1 MREWENKA
9 AVDKTCTNIKTFIS
23 VEYARKNKQNKL
35 TAKQFKANTMEE
47 QVEATEELIAALTE
61 NHTRQMEMLI
71 RSTTD
76 ATKEMMQ
83 LIKNQATTQTNPT
96 KVSNKEKKK
105 AQWEA
110 KDVLQSTGLHSL
122 WQKASI
128 KERGGLL
135 GTREQQSILPSQLE
149 IVEKHLKVHG
159 VLNRSRDAAARTSDI
174 E

>member
-96 KVSNKEKKK
+96 KVSNKEKNKRLNEKQKRYYETPVCTHCNRKHPSKK
-105 AQWEA
+105 EDDCWELE
-110 KDVLQSTGLHSL
+110 KY
-122 WQKASI
+122 KASHPANW
-128 KERGGLL
+128 KLL
-135 GTREQQSILPSQLE
+135 KST
-149 IVEKHLKVHG
+149 
-159 VLNRSRDAAARTSDI
+159 
-174 E
+174 